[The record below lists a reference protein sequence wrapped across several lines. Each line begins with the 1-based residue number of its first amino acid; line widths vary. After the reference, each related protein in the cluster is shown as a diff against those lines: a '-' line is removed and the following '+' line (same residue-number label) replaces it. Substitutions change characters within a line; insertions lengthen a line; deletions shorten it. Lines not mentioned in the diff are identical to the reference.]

1 MLKSIK
7 VKSEILLRKTGS
19 KFGLDLKMTDEE
31 RSILLLKHYKIDLIL
46 DIGANTGQFAKELF
60 SYGYNGKIVSFEPLS
75 DAHNALTNSAK
86 NYNNWIVADRCAMGE
101 FDSEIEINITEN
113 SVSSSL
119 LEVLPEHIDSA
130 PKSKIIGKEKV
141 NLFRLD
147 SISDKYIS
155 DKDIV
160 FLKIDT
166 QGYEDK
172 VLKGAKETLKKIKG
186 VELELSLVKL
196 FDGQKLYLELIEMMN
211 REGFSLHSIEP
222 AFTDKKT
229 GRLLQVNGL
238 FFRE

>member
-1 MLKSIK
+1 MLKTIK
-7 VKSEILLRKTGS
+7 VKSEMLLRKTGS
-19 KFGLDLKMTDEE
+19 KFGLDFKMTDEE
-31 RSILLLKHYKIDLIL
+31 RMILLLKHYKINLIF
-46 DIGANTGQFAKELF
+46 DVGANTGQYAKELF
-60 SYGYNGKIVSFEPLS
+60 SYGYKGKILSFEPLS
-75 DAHNALTNSAK
+75 DAHNILVNAAK
-86 NYNNWIVADRCAMGE
+86 NISNWKVADRCALGDIDE
-101 FDSEIEINITEN
+101 EIDINITEN

-119 LEVLPEHIDSA
+119 LEVLPDHVDAA

-141 NLFRLD
+141 KVFRLD
-147 SISDKYIS
+147 SIADKYIS
-155 DKDIV
+155 DNDIV

-166 QGYEDK
+166 QGYEEK

-211 REGFSLHSIEP
+211 QEGFSLHSVEP